1 MTEYH
6 FFVAIKVYIIK
17 SSLFIRNVIE
27 IFLKVAMVTPK
38 LRLLVHHYV
47 YSACVKFED
56 IVTNIFQ
63 VNNFIRFLR
72 VFLKIICA
80 SKG

>member
-27 IFLKVAMVTPK
+27 IFLKGCHGNTKTPPTSTS
-38 LRLLVHHYV
+38 LCLL
-47 YSACVKFED
+47 SMKFEY

-63 VNNFIRFLR
+63 VNNFIRFL
-72 VFLKIICA
+72 
-80 SKG
+80 

>member
-27 IFLKVAMVTPK
+27 IFLKGCHGNTKTPPTK
-38 LRLLVHHYV
+38 VCSRSLCIRENCSNALTTGP
-47 YSACVKFED
+47 
-56 IVTNIFQ
+56 IWTIF
-63 VNNFIRFLR
+63 
-72 VFLKIICA
+72 
-80 SKG
+80 G